1 MLTRFC
7 INIFIVI
14 FFFVLTGSANSQKGI
29 MNAGWIYTKN
39 SSVITLNSNKK
50 DSLKIDYL
58 DIKTDTGRT
67 IVSKNFNIALVD
79 SGMIKIEVFVD
90 NVSSQ
95 LDSTSPVIFIHA
107 RKNSNIV
114 ALKGPEVISLLG
126 GKRSGMVKLHI
137 PFDQA
142 IDNLYLGFVVPPH
155 SRLTCANYNVK
166 ITQGEFSKEW
176 LTTHNL
182 RPGMTHDFINNLQF
196 LGKLWGYLKYFS
208 PKISEENID
217 WDKVLIDNIDT
228 LFTNDS
234 KQNFVSVLTKMID
247 TATHK
252 NSCLLKS
259 NPMLDS
265 ASEIEKMNIDH
276 TWITNNNLLNKKWKE
291 QLLFLSKC
299 YRYFEN
305 DYVKT
310 PAEAGKPSPQFIE
323 NSYDRNALPEYRFRL
338 LSLFRY
344 WNVIEYYDPYKYLIK
359 EKWKNILIDF
369 IPEFIKANT
378 TRKYEKALIKLNA
391 SIEDGHASNVGGKMS
406 QIPSILLNSRFNVM
420 PVKFFVLDNKIY
432 AAKTDSIF
440 CKNLGLNPGDE
451 IESINGYRA
460 KWLIDTIRSAI
471 SYHRNEMKDHVINQ
485 LNLLSF
491 TPINGDSITI
501 VFYSAGSKKRFSE
514 RVDTTYYK
522 RLFYL
527 SRDNKS
533 NKAYRVIND
542 SILYLNVQE
551 WKKSDSSVTK
561 ELLQETNN
569 VIIDCRYYPNWD
581 FISFSSVFFKNKT
594 DMIKFLRVERYPG
607 LTQETTIQSFPNDNF
622 KYNGN
627 VAVLMSEASLSRP
640 EMLILYLKSIKEN
653 IRFIGRTT
661 AGADGD
667 ITSIPMI
674 GRNDMRF
681 IYSGLGVFFPDNK
694 PTQGIG
700 IEPDICIKRT
710 IKEYLYNEDVI
721 LNKAIELISNDHRKI
736 NK

>member
-1 MLTRFC
+1 
-7 INIFIVI
+7 
-14 FFFVLTGSANSQKGI
+14 
-29 MNAGWIYTKN
+29 MNAGWVYTKN
-39 SSVITLNSNKK
+39 SSVITFNSDKK
-50 DSLKIDYL
+50 DSLQIDYL
-58 DIKTDTGRT
+58 DIKADTGRT
-67 IVSKNFNIALVD
+67 IVSKIFNIPRVD
-79 SGMIKIEVFVD
+79 SGMIKIEVFID

-95 LDSTSPVIFIHA
+95 SDSISPAIFIHA

-114 ALKGPEVISLLG
+114 VLKGPEVINLLG
-126 GKRSGMVKLHI
+126 GKRSGIVKLHI
-137 PFDQA
+137 PFDQP
-142 IDNLYLGFVVPPH
+142 IDNLYLGFVAPPH
-155 SRLTCANYNVK
+155 SRLTCSNYNVE

-176 LTTHNL
+176 LTTHSL
-182 RPGMTHDFINNLQF
+182 QPVITLDFIDNLQF

-208 PKISEENID
+208 PKISKENID
-217 WDKVLIDNIDT
+217 WDKILIDNIDT
-228 LFTNDS
+228 LFMNNS
-234 KQNFVSVLTKMID
+234 KQNFVSVLTKIID
-247 TATHK
+247 TATYK

-265 ASEIEKMNIDH
+265 ASAIEKMNIDY
-276 TWITNNNLLNKKWKE
+276 TWITKNNLLNKKWKE

-299 YRYFEN
+299 YQYFEN

-310 PAEAGKPSPQFIE
+310 PIETGKSSPQFIE

-344 WNVIEYYDPYKYLIK
+344 WNVIDYYYPYKYLIK

-391 SIEDGHASNVGGKMS
+391 SIEDGHASNVGGKMF
-406 QIPSILLNSRFNVM
+406 QIPSILLNSRFNVL

-440 CKNLGLNPGDE
+440 SKTSGLNPGDE
-451 IESINGYRA
+451 IASINGYRA
-460 KWLIDTIRSAI
+460 KWLIDTIRSGI
-471 SYHRNEMKDHVINQ
+471 SYHRDEMKDHVINQ
-485 LNLLSF
+485 LNLLTF
-491 TPINGDSITI
+491 TPISGDSITI
-501 VFYSAGSKKRFSE
+501 VFYSGGREKRFSE
-514 RVDTTYYK
+514 RVDTAYHK
-522 RLFYL
+522 RYSIRNILYP
-527 SRDNKS
+527 SQDNQS
-533 NKAYRVIND
+533 HKAYRVIND

-551 WKKSDSSVTK
+551 WKKSDSSLTK
-561 ELLQETNN
+561 ELLQKTNN

-581 FISFSSVFFKNKT
+581 FISFSSVFFKDNT
-594 DMIKFLRVERYPG
+594 DIIKFLRVERYPG
-607 LTQETTIQSFPNDNF
+607 LTQEITNQSLPNGNF
-622 KYNGN
+622 IYNGN
-627 VAVLMSEASLSRP
+627 IMVLMSEASLSRP
-640 EMLILYLKSIKEN
+640 EMFIMYLKSIKGN
-653 IRFIGRTT
+653 IQFVGRTS

-674 GRNDMRF
+674 GRNDMTF